1 MENLLHSEIF
11 FFITTIFVV
20 VLITVLII
28 GGVYLI
34 KVLRNFSTMSR
45 ILKDGV
51 MDAENELREMGT
63 HVSDSPVF
71 KFIFGSRRKKPQTKG
86 RHTTKG
92 D

>member
-1 MENLLHSEIF
+1 
-11 FFITTIFVV
+11 
-20 VLITVLII
+20 
-28 GGVYLI
+28 
-34 KVLRNFSTMSR
+34 
-45 ILKDGV
+45 

-71 KFIFGSRRKKPQTKG
+71 KFIFGSRRKKTQTKG